1 IWTRGNGLAGIFK
14 LASSAPLNL
23 SSPFAN
29 DRNRF
34 PSKSTFSASNSA
46 FATLK
51 ARQLLA
57 SSVHVTYR
65 ITERTLDGQYL
76 NRTTPGRYELSKS
89 RLATRQR
96 NKLLVRLAIV
106 GSICALFIL
115 VILPSF
121 RSALFSIFSLGLLS
135 SVEELQLETVRYYDL
150 TNHGGTARGWE
161 KEERVLL
168 CAPLRDAESHLPM
181 FFAHLRNFTYPH
193 HLIDLAFLVSD
204 SKDRTLSLLS
214 QMLTDLQ
221 NDPDPKQ
228 PYGEISILEKDFGQ
242 KVNQDVES
250 RHGFAAQASR
260 RKLMAQARNWLL
272 SAALRPTHS
281 WVYWRDV
288 DVETAPFTILEDL
301 MRHNKDVIVP
311 NVWRPLPDW
320 LGGEQP
326 YDLNS
331 WQESETALALADTLD
346 EDAVIVE
353 GYAEYATWRPH
364 LAYLRDPYGDP
375 DMEMEID
382 GVGGVSILAKARVF
396 RSGVHF
402 PAFSFEKHAETE
414 GFGKMSKRMGFSVVG
429 LPHYTVW
436 HLYEP
441 SVDDIRHM
449 EEMENERKNRERE
462 EKERAERAKKIKE
475 EFNDPGSQ
483 WEKDKSDIEGI
494 SKKEEE
500 SQAHEGSKQGPNAK
514 AGKDSPAAAPAAKAE
529 AKTPPKGKANTKKAD
544 TKKVNTK
551 KADTKKADSRVVKEE
566 NASGPREIMAA
577 QDVRTPTIGTAQ
589 EYPIHPDHE
598 GSTPKIDTRQEDDR
612 STEAGYTGGN
622 HGLEKGGQRVING
635 LPHDLTLPTMFR
647 EKNLS
652 VAVDAVALITTECIT
667 VTSAMR
673 KHARWAHSS
682 VTAILGGSPSFSRI
696 ADASNMPTS
705 KETSEL
711 HHDPGKIAYG
721 SGAGDNLLAS
731 RWGLRGKKGR
741 SMQDDPLIAAFA
753 RLRNDLRGCTDIRT
767 CDIPALLHPFLQVI
781 RSSSTSASIT
791 SLALVAITKFFTYN
805 LISRD
810 SPRLAVGM
818 QLLSAAITHCRFEAS
833 DSAADETVLLQILKL
848 MEGILSG
855 PGGNLLG
862 DESVCEMMETG
873 LSMCCQV
880 RLSALLRRSAEMSMS
895 SMCQVVF
902 ERLKTLEVEAG
913 DNVDTMD
920 AESRESPNPLKLE
933 PSVNGDSVV
942 PTSTED
948 EDNPTSKVNGKDGT
962 QIGTEQRQTSTSL
975 DLPRKN
981 GESVA
986 QRASASAVEL
996 SQPESDST
1004 EEVVSIKPYGLP
1016 SIRELF
1022 RVLVDLLQPHN
1033 KQHGDGMKVMAL
1045 RIIDVA
1051 LEVAGPSIARHPS
1064 LAMLAKDDLCRHLF
1078 QLVRSDNMTL
1088 LNGSLRV
1095 AGTLLHTCRGVLKLQ
1110 QELFLSYLV
1119 ACLHPRVEIPSEPG
1133 IDPVL
1138 YEGIPDAPKLV
1149 RPTTSSNNSGR
1160 STPVPVK
1167 DRQKLGMEGG
1177 SRKPDAREAMVE
1189 SIGALSRIP
1198 SYLVE
1203 LFVNYDC
1210 EVDRADLCEDMIG
1223 LLARNAFPDAAVWST
1238 TNVPALC
1245 LDALLGY
1252 IQFVADRLEDRPKI
1266 EGYPDQ
1272 KKLQEQRARKKIVIR
1287 GASRFNEHPKSGIA
1301 FLASQGIIDDP
1312 DNVHSVASFLRGTTR
1327 ISKTVLGDFLSK
1339 KAHDQLLRAFMDL
1352 FDFNGKRVDEA
1363 LRELLNSFRLPGE
1376 APLIERIVEVFSEK
1390 YCSGATPEGIAG
1402 KDAVHVLAYAIIILN
1417 TDQHNPSVKDEKRMK
1432 QADFAKNL
1440 RGVNGGGN
1448 FDPEYLQQIYDS
1460 IRNNEIILPE
1470 EHNTARAFDYAWE
1483 ELLLKTKDAGDLI
1496 LCDTNI
1502 FDADMFQATWKP
1514 VVATLS
1520 YVFMSASEDVVF
1532 PRINTGFLQCAQIAA
1547 RYGVTEALDQIV
1559 YRLSFMST
1567 IALDRPWNTSL
1578 NTKVQ
1583 RGKESVMVSELA
1595 VKLGGNFRAKL
1606 ATYVL
1611 FHNVVRGNV
1620 QEIRTGWKY
1629 IVQIWVN
1636 LFANSLVSPS
1646 LSRQLHLEPI
1656 PLQTPTHVV
1665 DRADKPA
1672 DGGFIQ
1678 SFFST
1683 ISSYTADD
1691 PPEPSEEELEYTL
1704 TTVDCIINCRIEELL
1719 ADATQMPPRATKDLT
1734 LALLEQLPKDSG
1746 PVVGVVKPERPAP
1759 TTHMNGQRQGNRG
1772 PAYDPSLL
1780 YVLELITVLATRDDE
1795 NFATVGELVADAIQ
1809 TIVRDAANIHSMVLA
1824 RAVFYLLLLLQKSAD
1839 QSFIRAPV
1847 VLHMISSFSQ
1857 PKLERAAI
1865 LVLKGLS
1872 ICIKESGSLRNELL
1886 NTPDF
1891 WSIIERIH
1899 AMPSVAANV
1908 FNLLK
1913 AVVEDRATAVTADN
1927 YEFVIGLLNSFA
1939 NAGGAAAASQQ
1950 HQNRQLNGRRQPS
1963 QESNPPKESEEIK
1976 RGQEAVYLVYQLTN
1990 RVPTLIEQSHLE
2002 RNEAWITYW
2011 SPIFSCLRMQCESP
2025 HRAIRRRA
2033 FSCLQGALQSA
2044 ELASTDHQEWTAIF
2058 AEVLFPLIDRLLKP
2072 EVYQADPAGMSETR
2086 VAVAKLLCKIFL
2098 HYLVTLAEWDGMLET
2113 WYKILELMERLMG
2126 SGQGQGM

>member
-1 IWTRGNGLAGIFK
+1 MLGTPSIYSRQIDVLLDCSQHHPWRDDELIPKQSWSAGFQ
-14 LASSAPLNL
+14 SNHQVP
-23 SSPFAN
+23 
-29 DRNRF
+29 R
-34 PSKSTFSASNSA
+34 PSKMEATMAS
-46 FATLK
+46 
-51 ARQLLA
+51 Q
-57 SSVHVTYR
+57 
-65 ITERTLDGQYL
+65 
-76 NRTTPGRYELSKS
+76 
-89 RLATRQR
+89 
-96 NKLLVRLAIV
+96 
-106 GSICALFIL
+106 
-115 VILPSF
+115 
-121 RSALFSIFSLGLLS
+121 
-135 SVEELQLETVRYYDL
+135 
-150 TNHGGTARGWE
+150 TA
-161 KEERVLL
+161 
-168 CAPLRDAESHLPM
+168 
-181 FFAHLRNFTYPH
+181 
-193 HLIDLAFLVSD
+193 
-204 SKDRTLSLLS
+204 
-214 QMLTDLQ
+214 
-221 NDPDPKQ
+221 
-228 PYGEISILEKDFGQ
+228 
-242 KVNQDVES
+242 
-250 RHGFAAQASR
+250 
-260 RKLMAQARNWLL
+260 
-272 SAALRPTHS
+272 
-281 WVYWRDV
+281 
-288 DVETAPFTILEDL
+288 
-301 MRHNKDVIVP
+301 
-311 NVWRPLPDW
+311 
-320 LGGEQP
+320 
-326 YDLNS
+326 
-331 WQESETALALADTLD
+331 QE
-346 EDAVIVE
+346 
-353 GYAEYATWRPH
+353 
-364 LAYLRDPYGDP
+364 
-375 DMEMEID
+375 
-382 GVGGVSILAKARVF
+382 
-396 RSGVHF
+396 
-402 PAFSFEKHAETE
+402 
-414 GFGKMSKRMGFSVVG
+414 
-429 LPHYTVW
+429 
-436 HLYEP
+436 
-441 SVDDIRHM
+441 
-449 EEMENERKNRERE
+449 
-462 EKERAERAKKIKE
+462 
-475 EFNDPGSQ
+475 
-483 WEKDKSDIEGI
+483 
-494 SKKEEE
+494 
-500 SQAHEGSKQGPNAK
+500 
-514 AGKDSPAAAPAAKAE
+514 
-529 AKTPPKGKANTKKAD
+529 
-544 TKKVNTK
+544 
-551 KADTKKADSRVVKEE
+551 
-566 NASGPREIMAA
+566 
-577 QDVRTPTIGTAQ
+577 PTIGTVQ
-589 EYPIHPDHE
+589 EYPTQPDHE
-598 GSTPKIDTRQEDDR
+598 GLAEKIDTRQEYGQSIAAQHAERDHGR
-612 STEAGYTGGN
+612 EEAGTS
-622 HGLEKGGQRVING
+622 VVNG
-635 LPHDLTLPTMFR
+635 LSPELSLPNMPR
-647 EKNLS
+647 ERTLS

-682 VTAILGGSPSFSRI
+682 VTAILGGSPSFSRT
-696 ADASNMPTS
+696 AEASNLPTNRGRP
-705 KETSEL
+705 E
-711 HHDPGKIAYG
+711 HQNDAGIVGYG
-721 SGAGDNLLAS
+721 SGSGDNLLAS

-753 RLRNDLRGCTDIRT
+753 RLRNDLRGCTDIKT
-767 CDIPALLHPFLQVI
+767 FDIPALLHPFLQVV

-805 LISRD
+805 LITRD
-810 SPRLAVGM
+810 SPRLALGM

-855 PGGNLLG
+855 PGGDLLG

-902 ERLKTLEVEAG
+902 QRLKTLEVEAG
-913 DNVDTMD
+913 DDIDAMD

-933 PSVNGDSVV
+933 PSVNGNSVV
-942 PTSTED
+942 PTSND
-948 EDNPTSKVNGKDGT
+948 GDANPTSKVDEKDGT
-962 QIGTEQRQTSTSL
+962 NISAEEPQVSTSL
-975 DLPRKN
+975 DIPRNN
-981 GESVA
+981 GGNVS

-996 SQPESDST
+996 SQPGRESI
-1004 EEVVSIKPYGLP
+1004 EEVISIKPYGLP

-1064 LAMLAKDDLCRHLF
+1064 LATLAKDDLCRYLF
-1078 QLVRSDNMTL
+1078 QLVRSENMTL

-1119 ACLHPRVEIPSEPG
+1119 ACLHPRVEIPPEPG
-1133 IDPVL
+1133 IDPAL

-1149 RPTTSSNNSGR
+1149 RPAPSSNSSGR

-1223 LLARNAFPDAAVWST
+1223 LLARNAFPDAATWST

-1252 IQFVADRLEDRPKI
+1252 IQFIADRLSDRPNV

-1272 KKLQEQRARKKIVIR
+1272 KKLQEQRSRKKIVIR

-1312 DNVHSVASFLRGTTR
+1312 DNVHSVARFLRGTTR

-1339 KAHDQLLRAFMDL
+1339 KAHESLLRAFMDL

-1376 APLIERIVEVFSEK
+1376 ALLIERIVEVFSEK

-1470 EHNTARAFDYAWE
+1470 EHTTARAFDYAWE
-1483 ELLLKTKDAGDLI
+1483 ELLLKTKDAGDLM

-1514 VVATLS
+1514 IVATLS

-1547 RYGVTEALDQIV
+1547 RYGVTEALDQIIH
-1559 YRLSFMST
+1559 RLSLMST

-1611 FHNVVRGNV
+1611 FHNVIRGNV
-1620 QEIRTGWKY
+1620 KEIRTGWKY
-1629 IVQIWVN
+1629 IVQIWLN
-1636 LFANSLVSPS
+1636 LFANSLISPS
-1646 LSRQLHLEPI
+1646 LSRRLHLEPI

-1704 TTVDCIINCRIEELL
+1704 TTVDCIINCHVEELL

-1734 LALLEQLPKDSG
+1734 LALLEQLPQDSG
-1746 PVVGVVKPERPAP
+1746 PLVPAVKPERPAAP
-1759 TTHMNGQRQGNRG
+1759 PKMNGQRQGTRG

-1795 NFATVGELVADAIQ
+1795 NFAAVGELVADAIQ
-1809 TIVRDAANIHSMVLA
+1809 NVVRNAANVHSMVLA

-1839 QSFIRAPV
+1839 QSFVRAPV

-1857 PKLERAAI
+1857 PRLERAAI

-1872 ICIKESGSLRNELL
+1872 ICIKESGSLRNEIL

-1891 WSIIERIH
+1891 WSTIERIH
-1899 AMPSVAANV
+1899 AMPTVSANV

-1913 AVVEDRATAVTADN
+1913 AVVEDRALAVTADN
-1927 YEFVIGLLNSFA
+1927 YEFIIRLLNSFA

-1950 HQNRQLNGRRQPS
+1950 HQQHGRRQQS
-1963 QESNPPKESEEIK
+1963 QEHNPPKESEEIQ
-1976 RGQEAVYLVYQLTN
+1976 RGQEAVYLVYQLTT
-1990 RVPTLIEQSHLE
+1990 RVPTLISQSHLE

-2126 SGQGQGM
+2126 SGQGQGMEEEISESLKNILYFMKSDGYLVPPSSSAEAKKINNDNSIWQETWKRVDRFLPGMRKEIFSESPPQSKSRVRRSAEREREREKEVERPPAPSVKDERES

>member
-1 IWTRGNGLAGIFK
+1 
-14 LASSAPLNL
+14 
-23 SSPFAN
+23 
-29 DRNRF
+29 
-34 PSKSTFSASNSA
+34 
-46 FATLK
+46 
-51 ARQLLA
+51 
-57 SSVHVTYR
+57 
-65 ITERTLDGQYL
+65 
-76 NRTTPGRYELSKS
+76 
-89 RLATRQR
+89 
-96 NKLLVRLAIV
+96 
-106 GSICALFIL
+106 
-115 VILPSF
+115 
-121 RSALFSIFSLGLLS
+121 
-135 SVEELQLETVRYYDL
+135 
-150 TNHGGTARGWE
+150 
-161 KEERVLL
+161 
-168 CAPLRDAESHLPM
+168 
-181 FFAHLRNFTYPH
+181 
-193 HLIDLAFLVSD
+193 
-204 SKDRTLSLLS
+204 
-214 QMLTDLQ
+214 
-221 NDPDPKQ
+221 
-228 PYGEISILEKDFGQ
+228 
-242 KVNQDVES
+242 
-250 RHGFAAQASR
+250 
-260 RKLMAQARNWLL
+260 
-272 SAALRPTHS
+272 
-281 WVYWRDV
+281 
-288 DVETAPFTILEDL
+288 
-301 MRHNKDVIVP
+301 
-311 NVWRPLPDW
+311 
-320 LGGEQP
+320 
-326 YDLNS
+326 
-331 WQESETALALADTLD
+331 
-346 EDAVIVE
+346 
-353 GYAEYATWRPH
+353 
-364 LAYLRDPYGDP
+364 
-375 DMEMEID
+375 
-382 GVGGVSILAKARVF
+382 
-396 RSGVHF
+396 
-402 PAFSFEKHAETE
+402 
-414 GFGKMSKRMGFSVVG
+414 
-429 LPHYTVW
+429 
-436 HLYEP
+436 
-441 SVDDIRHM
+441 
-449 EEMENERKNRERE
+449 
-462 EKERAERAKKIKE
+462 
-475 EFNDPGSQ
+475 
-483 WEKDKSDIEGI
+483 
-494 SKKEEE
+494 
-500 SQAHEGSKQGPNAK
+500 
-514 AGKDSPAAAPAAKAE
+514 
-529 AKTPPKGKANTKKAD
+529 
-544 TKKVNTK
+544 
-551 KADTKKADSRVVKEE
+551 
-566 NASGPREIMAA
+566 
-577 QDVRTPTIGTAQ
+577 
-589 EYPIHPDHE
+589 
-598 GSTPKIDTRQEDDR
+598 
-612 STEAGYTGGN
+612 
-622 HGLEKGGQRVING
+622 
-635 LPHDLTLPTMFR
+635 
-647 EKNLS
+647 
-652 VAVDAVALITTECIT
+652 
-667 VTSAMR
+667 
-673 KHARWAHSS
+673 
-682 VTAILGGSPSFSRI
+682 
-696 ADASNMPTS
+696 
-705 KETSEL
+705 
-711 HHDPGKIAYG
+711 
-721 SGAGDNLLAS
+721 
-731 RWGLRGKKGR
+731 
-741 SMQDDPLIAAFA
+741 
-753 RLRNDLRGCTDIRT
+753 
-767 CDIPALLHPFLQVI
+767 
-781 RSSSTSASIT
+781 
-791 SLALVAITKFFTYN
+791 
-805 LISRD
+805 
-810 SPRLAVGM
+810 M

-855 PGGNLLG
+855 PGGDLLG

-902 ERLKTLEVEAG
+902 QRLKTLEVEAG
-913 DNVDTMD
+913 DNIEAMD
-920 AESRESPNPLKLE
+920 AESRDSPNPLKLE
-933 PSVNGDSVV
+933 PSVNGSSVV
-942 PTSTED
+942 PTSNEG
-948 EDNPTSKVNGKDGT
+948 EENPTSKVDGKDGS
-962 QIGTEQRQTSTSL
+962 QVATEERHVSTSM

-981 GESVA
+981 GESIP
-986 QRASASAVEL
+986 QRASASAVDL
-996 SQPESDST
+996 SQPAGGTT

-1022 RVLVDLLQPHN
+1022 RVLVDLLQPHT
-1033 KQHGDGMKVMAL
+1033 KQHGDEMKVMAL

-1078 QLVRSDNMTL
+1078 QLVRSENMTL

-1119 ACLHPRVEIPSEPG
+1119 ACLHPRVEIPPEPG
-1133 IDPVL
+1133 IDPAL

-1149 RPTTSSNNSGR
+1149 RPTTSSSSSGR

-1223 LLARNAFPDAAVWST
+1223 LLARNAFPDAATWST

-1252 IQFVADRLEDRPKI
+1252 IQFVADRLDNRPKLD
-1266 EGYPDQ
+1266 GYPDQ
-1272 KKLQEQRARKKIVIR
+1272 KRLQEQRARKKIVIR

-1327 ISKTVLGDFLSK
+1327 ISKAVLGDFLSK

-1440 RGVNGGGN
+1440 RGVNGGGD
-1448 FDPEYLQQIYDS
+1448 FDPAYLQQIYDS

-1483 ELLLKTKDAGDLI
+1483 ELLLKTKDAGDLM

-1502 FDADMFQATWKP
+1502 FDADMFQGTWRP
-1514 VVATLS
+1514 IVATLS

-1547 RYGVTEALDQIV
+1547 RYGVTEALDQII
-1559 YRLSFMST
+1559 YRLSLMST

-1583 RGKESVMVSELA
+1583 RGKGSVMVSELA

-1611 FHNVVRGNV
+1611 FHNVVHGNV

-1629 IVQIWVN
+1629 IVQIWLN
-1636 LFANSLVSPS
+1636 LFANSLISPS
-1646 LSRQLHLEPI
+1646 LSRQLQLEPI

-1704 TTVDCIINCRIEELL
+1704 TTVDCIINCHIEDLL

-1734 LALLEQLPKDSG
+1734 LALLEQLPQDSS
-1746 PVVGVVKPERPAP
+1746 PLVPTVKLERPAAP
-1759 TTHMNGQRQGNRG
+1759 PKMNGQRQGSRG

-1780 YVLELITVLATRDDE
+1780 YVLELITVLAIRDDE
-1795 NFATVGELVADAIQ
+1795 NFAAVGELVADAIQ
-1809 TIVRDAANIHSMVLA
+1809 NIVRNAVNIHSMVLA

-1839 QSFIRAPV
+1839 QDQSFVRAPV

-1857 PKLERAAI
+1857 PRLERAAT
-1865 LVLKGLS
+1865 LVLKGVS
-1872 ICIKESGSLRNELL
+1872 ICIKESGSLRNEIL

-1891 WSIIERIH
+1891 WSMIERIH
-1899 AMPSVAANV
+1899 ALPAVSANV

-1913 AVVEDRATAVTADN
+1913 AVVEDRALAVTGDN

-1950 HQNRQLNGRRQPS
+1950 HRESNGRRQQS
-1963 QESNPPKESEEIK
+1963 QEHNPPKESEEIQ
-1976 RGQEAVYLVYQLTN
+1976 RGQEAVYLVYQLTT

-2011 SPIFSCLRMQCESP
+2011 SPIFSCLRMQCENP

-2058 AEVLFPLIDRLLKP
+2058 AEVLFPLIERLLKP

-2126 SGQGQGM
+2126 SGQGHGMEEEISESLKNILYFMKSDGYLVPPSSSSAEAKDTSNMWHETWKRVDRFLPGMRKEIFSESPPQSKARPRQSTEKEAKRPPPPPPASAAEDPQHASA

>member
-1 IWTRGNGLAGIFK
+1 MTSLDAEKPTMGVVQEFPLQSAQEQPIQTDQQQDQRKEVQYARRDRESEVYPALLING
-14 LASSAPLNL
+14 
-23 SSPFAN
+23 SPHERTMPATIRA
-29 DRNRF
+29 RN
-34 PSKSTFSASNSA
+34 
-46 FATLK
+46 
-51 ARQLLA
+51 
-57 SSVHVTYR
+57 SSV
-65 ITERTLDGQYL
+65 
-76 NRTTPGRYELSKS
+76 
-89 RLATRQR
+89 
-96 NKLLVRLAIV
+96 AI
-106 GSICALFIL
+106 
-115 VILPSF
+115 
-121 RSALFSIFSLGLLS
+121 
-135 SVEELQLETVRYYDL
+135 
-150 TNHGGTARGWE
+150 
-161 KEERVLL
+161 
-168 CAPLRDAESHLPM
+168 
-181 FFAHLRNFTYPH
+181 
-193 HLIDLAFLVSD
+193 
-204 SKDRTLSLLS
+204 
-214 QMLTDLQ
+214 
-221 NDPDPKQ
+221 
-228 PYGEISILEKDFGQ
+228 
-242 KVNQDVES
+242 
-250 RHGFAAQASR
+250 
-260 RKLMAQARNWLL
+260 
-272 SAALRPTHS
+272 
-281 WVYWRDV
+281 
-288 DVETAPFTILEDL
+288 
-301 MRHNKDVIVP
+301 
-311 NVWRPLPDW
+311 
-320 LGGEQP
+320 
-326 YDLNS
+326 
-331 WQESETALALADTLD
+331 
-346 EDAVIVE
+346 
-353 GYAEYATWRPH
+353 
-364 LAYLRDPYGDP
+364 
-375 DMEMEID
+375 
-382 GVGGVSILAKARVF
+382 
-396 RSGVHF
+396 
-402 PAFSFEKHAETE
+402 
-414 GFGKMSKRMGFSVVG
+414 
-429 LPHYTVW
+429 
-436 HLYEP
+436 
-441 SVDDIRHM
+441 
-449 EEMENERKNRERE
+449 
-462 EKERAERAKKIKE
+462 
-475 EFNDPGSQ
+475 
-483 WEKDKSDIEGI
+483 
-494 SKKEEE
+494 
-500 SQAHEGSKQGPNAK
+500 
-514 AGKDSPAAAPAAKAE
+514 
-529 AKTPPKGKANTKKAD
+529 
-544 TKKVNTK
+544 
-551 KADTKKADSRVVKEE
+551 
-566 NASGPREIMAA
+566 
-577 QDVRTPTIGTAQ
+577 
-589 EYPIHPDHE
+589 
-598 GSTPKIDTRQEDDR
+598 
-612 STEAGYTGGN
+612 
-622 HGLEKGGQRVING
+622 
-635 LPHDLTLPTMFR
+635 
-647 EKNLS
+647 
-652 VAVDAVALITTECIT
+652 DAVALITTECIT

-682 VTAILGGSPSFSRI
+682 VSAILGGGPSFSRAPATDSHSRGRGKPESQHHTDSI
-696 ADASNMPTS
+696 AP
-705 KETSEL
+705 
-711 HHDPGKIAYG
+711 G

-731 RWGLRGKKGR
+731 RWGLRGKRGR

-753 RLRNDLRGCTDIRT
+753 RLRNDLRGCTDIKT
-767 CDIPALLHPFLQVI
+767 FDIPALLHPFLQVI

-791 SLALVAITKFFTYN
+791 SLALVAITKFFTYS
-805 LISRD
+805 LIGPD
-810 SPRLAVGM
+810 SPRLPLGM

-855 PGGNLLG
+855 PGGDLLG

-880 RLSALLRRSAEMSMS
+880 RLSVLLRRSAEMSMS

-913 DNVDTMD
+913 DNVHAMD
-920 AESRESPNPLKLE
+920 AESLESPNPLKLE
-933 PSVNGDSVV
+933 PSVNGTSVMPSSNEGEQMPMSKV
-942 PTSTED
+942 DGKDETNQSTE
-948 EDNPTSKVNGKDGT
+948 E
-962 QIGTEQRQTSTSL
+962 RQVSASL
-975 DLPRKN
+975 ELPRKDDD
-981 GESVA
+981 SVS

-996 SQPESDST
+996 SQPPRKST
-1004 EEVVSIKPYGLP
+1004 DEITFIKPYGLP

-1119 ACLHPRVEIPSEPG
+1119 ACLHPRIEIPPEPG
-1133 IDPVL
+1133 IDRAL

-1149 RPTTSSNNSGR
+1149 RPATSSNNSGR

-1189 SIGALSRIP
+1189 SIGALSRLP

-1210 EVDRADLCEDMIG
+1210 EVDRADLCEDMVG
-1223 LLARNAFPDAAVWST
+1223 LLARNAFPDAATWST

-1252 IQFVADRLEDRPKI
+1252 IQFIADRLDHIPRT
-1266 EGYPDQ
+1266 EGYPDR

-1287 GASRFNEHPKSGIA
+1287 GAARFNEHPKSGIA

-1312 DNVHSVASFLRGTTR
+1312 DDAHSVASFLRGTTR
-1327 ISKTVLGDFLSK
+1327 ISKTVLGEFLSK

-1402 KDAVHVLAYAIIILN
+1402 SDAVHVLAYAIIILN

-1440 RGVNGGGN
+1440 RGVNGGGDFN
-1448 FDPEYLQQIYDS
+1448 PEYLQQIYDS

-1483 ELLLKTKDAGDLI
+1483 ELLLKTHAAGDLV

-1514 VVATLS
+1514 IVATLS

-1547 RYGVTEALDQIV
+1547 RYGVSEALDRIV
-1559 YRLSFMST
+1559 YCLSSMST
-1567 IALDRPWNTSL
+1567 IAIDRPWNTSL

-1611 FHNVVRGNV
+1611 FHNVVDGNFN
-1620 QEIRTGWKY
+1620 EIRSGWKY
-1629 IVQIWVN
+1629 IVQIWLN
-1636 LFANSLVSPS
+1636 LFANSLISPS

-1704 TTVDCIINCRIEELL
+1704 MTVDCIMNCQIEDLL
-1719 ADATQMPPRATKDLT
+1719 SDATQMAPRATKYLT
-1734 LALLEQLPKDSG
+1734 LALLEQLPQDAS
-1746 PVVGVVKPERPAP
+1746 PVVIVVKPERPAAP
-1759 TTHMNGQRQGNRG
+1759 PKTNGQRQGSRG

-1780 YVLELITVLATRDDE
+1780 YVLELITVLAIRDDA
-1795 NFATVGELVADAIQ
+1795 NFAAIGELVADAIQ
-1809 TIVRDAANIHSMVLA
+1809 NVVRNAANIHSMVLS

-1839 QSFIRAPV
+1839 QDQSFVRAPV

-1857 PKLERAAI
+1857 PKLERSAP
-1865 LVLKGLS
+1865 LVLKGLI
-1872 ICIKESGSLRNELL
+1872 ICIKESGSLRNEII

-1891 WSIIERIH
+1891 WSTIERIH
-1899 AMPSVAANV
+1899 AIPAISGNV
-1908 FNLLK
+1908 FDLLK
-1913 AVVEDRATAVTADN
+1913 AVVEDRAVAVTADN
-1927 YEFVIGLLNSFA
+1927 YEPVIGLLNSFA

-1950 HQNRQLNGRRQPS
+1950 QREFNGRRPQS
-1963 QESNPPKESEEIK
+1963 REETPAKDSDEIH
-1976 RGQEAVYLVYQLTN
+1976 RGREAVSLVYQLTN

-2025 HRAIRRRA
+2025 DRAIRRRA

-2044 ELASTDHQEWTAIF
+2044 ELASSDHQEWTAIF
-2058 AEVLFPLIDRLLKP
+2058 AEVLFPLIERLLKP

-2086 VAVAKLLCKIFL
+2086 VAVAKLLCKMFL

-2113 WYKILELMERLMG
+2113 WYRILDLVERLMG
-2126 SGQGQGM
+2126 SGQGHAMEEEISESLKNILYFMKSDGYLRSPSSSSSTTSSAEEKKPHENSIWHETWKRVDRFLPGMRKEIFSESPPQPKARPRTSLEKATVPVEEVQPANT